1 MLKVVG
7 VVINSSY
14 LVEGIEFE
22 GTAREFGE
30 VSFDSKLIRKFISR
44 GNLVNNR
51 FKSNEIDCSNGRIVR
66 INGFRFSGCNLY
78 FLKDNKILKI
88 EDNNITLLRRVVSN
102 NDTVG
107 FDVSLLGDTK
117 SFTVTNTI
125 ALSELFKPNGF
136 KIASRV
142 ETVRK
147 IDKSGNIVHV
157 DIRKPYLVGTG
168 GNKLSE
174 LPIRYINSSEDTKST
189 KNVNKQTI
197 QNVDKN
203 EIELDKSKYGLYEL
217 IQLVK
222 KYDGLVVTNNKSSYT
237 KKSTTEVD
245 KDNSLFVPIEM
256 VEVATPHISFSEK
269 STNVN
274 LKFRKL
280 GFVYHNGV
288 PITTYLWR
296 EKSIFSDGKPNLSK
310 FSVAISR
317 DGANA
322 ILKEFGASISVKD
335 ADSIKYLKAIE
346 SIFGKKDLVLLD
358 IDASNLSFLSSNNL
372 NNNVFYVD
380 NEDILN
386 KTLKFNKY
394 KLESKIYKAIL
405 DKYNKDSGVF
415 KAYANLSKE
424 MLDGLN
430 EIGINIKDGSYR
442 EPILNNGYSSS
453 DSDKIYIS
461 YSIDGMKSLPSVNK
475 MVGELEKG
483 SKIIDAFALRD
494 ILQYLDKDLTNE
506 EVDTFVDKYAN
517 ANSIVD
523 KVKEELY
530 LHKLSILEKNRYE
543 YYDDSSK
550 WNAKKARGN
559 QKVDSYICNEDGL
572 DKLCLTLDNIEL
584 K

>member
-157 DIRKPYLVGTG
+157 DIRKPYLVGKG

-322 ILKEFGASISVKD
+322 LLKEFGASISVKY

-380 NEDILN
+380 NKDILN

>member
-51 FKSNEIDCSNGRIVR
+51 FKSDEIDCSNGRIVR

-102 NDTVG
+102 NNTVG

-157 DIRKPYLVGTG
+157 DIRKPYLVGIG
-168 GNKLSE
+168 GNKISE

-189 KNVNKQTI
+189 KNVNNKTI

-222 KYDGLVVTNNKSSYT
+222 KYDGIIVTNNKSSYT

-256 VEVATPHISFSEK
+256 VEAATPNISFSEK

-310 FSVAISR
+310 FSVAVSR

-322 ILKEFGASISVKD
+322 ILKEFGASLSVKD
-335 ADSIKYLKAIE
+335 ADSIKYLKPIE

-358 IDASNLSFLSSNNL
+358 IDASNLSFLSSDNL
-372 NNNVFYVD
+372 NNNVFYID
-380 NEDILN
+380 NEGILN

-405 DKYNKDSGVF
+405 EKYNKDSGVF
-415 KAYANLSKE
+415 KAYANFSKE
-424 MLDGLN
+424 MLDELN
-430 EIGINIKDGSYR
+430 ELGINIKDGSYR

-453 DSDKIYIS
+453 DSDKISIS

-475 MVGELEKG
+475 MVGDLEKG
-483 SKIIDAFALRD
+483 SKIIDAFGLRD
-494 ILQYLDKDLTNE
+494 ALLLLNSDLTGTE
-506 EVDTFVDKYAN
+506 IDTIVDKYAN
-517 ANSIVD
+517 ANRIVD

-530 LHKLSILEKNRYE
+530 LHKLSVLEKNRYE

-550 WNAKKARGN
+550 WDAKKARSN

>member
-380 NEDILN
+380 NKDILN